1 MTRVLPGRLPLT
13 NRGQASIGRSPTSQA
28 VTFPAPKG
36 GLVTTADM
44 ASQAPG
50 SASVLSNFLP
60 TLTGC
65 TIRGGS
71 RKAGLAADG
80 GAIRSAFKYKY
91 GSNEK
96 LFMATASAIYNM
108 TAPAVP
114 PATTAAEV
122 SGLNGG
128 DWCAFQHTTAG
139 GSFLVCLN
147 GADTRRIYD
156 GTNWATTPAIS
167 FSDATTMA
175 QLNYGWL
182 FKNREFF
189 LKNATLDAY
198 YLAVNA
204 IGGAASVFP
213 LGGVMKR
220 GGSLLTG
227 FSWSLESG
235 DGLSDLC
242 VFVSTEGEIAVYAG
256 SDPSSASDFA
266 LKGVYQIGKPLGK
279 NAWIRVGGDVLI
291 ATTDGLTP
299 MSQVFQRDFHQ
310 REGQALAQVSVSR
323 PIEDDWRQAAN
334 ATGSGWTL
342 KAWAEQNLVFV
353 AFPDNSVVSDRTF
366 VMNVLNGRWSTI
378 SNWRANCFETLQGG
392 LFFGSLGGYCWQG
405 DTGGTDDG
413 LSFTATYL
421 SQFTPAGQFGQR
433 TAAALA
439 HMYFRAK
446 TKPKVQ
452 LFARADFDR
461 TAPPFDRVTE
471 GDTASPE
478 WDVGLWDVARWDG
491 VSERLRYDF
500 RQNVRAAGDMLAVGC
515 VITSGGAVKLDI
527 AVDLA
532 TLQVSAGEG
541 SA

>member
-1 MTRVLPGRLPLT
+1 MTVRTNTVRPGRLAQT
-13 NRGQASIGRSPTSQA
+13 NRGQARIGRPQASQS
-28 VTFPAPKG
+28 VTFPAPKE

-44 ASQAPG
+44 ASQTPG
-50 SASVLSNFLP
+50 SATVLTNFLP
-60 TLTGC
+60 TLAGC
-65 TIRGGS
+65 RIRGGS
-71 RKAGLAADG
+71 RKVGLAADG
-80 GAIRSAFKYKY
+80 GAIRSAFKYKF

-96 LFMATASAIYNM
+96 LFMATESAIYDM
-108 TAPAVP
+108 TAPAAP
-114 PATTAAEV
+114 PATTAAAV
-122 SGLNGG
+122 GGLSGG

-156 GTNWATTPAIS
+156 GTTWTTTPTIT
-167 FSDATTMA
+167 FSDSTTMA

-198 YLAVNA
+198 YLPVNA
-204 IGGAASVFP
+204 IGGAAAVFP
-213 LGGVMKR
+213 LGGVMKK
-220 GGSLLTG
+220 GGSLITG

-291 ATTDGLTP
+291 ATSDGLTP
-299 MSQVFQRDFHQ
+299 MSQVFQRD
-310 REGQALAQVSVSR
+310 RQALIQVSVSR
-323 PIEDDWRQAAN
+323 SIEDDWRRAAN

-342 KAWAEQNLVFV
+342 EPWAEQNLVFI
-353 AFPDNSVVSDRTF
+353 AFPENSVVSDKTF
-366 VMNVLNGRWSTI
+366 VLNVLSGRWATI

-392 LFFGSLGGYCWQG
+392 LFFGSREGYCWQG

-413 LSFTATYL
+413 LTFAATYL
-421 SQFTPAGQFGQR
+421 SQFAPVGQFGQR
-433 TAAALA
+433 TAATMA

-461 TAPPFDRVTE
+461 RVPPFARVTE
-471 GDTASPE
+471 GDAGSPE

-491 VSERLRYDF
+491 VSEALRYDF
-500 RQNVRAAGDMLAVGC
+500 RQNVRASGDMLAVGC

-527 AVDLA
+527 EVDLA
-532 TLQVSAGEG
+532 TLQVAAGEA